1 MYVPIT
7 DNRYFTC
14 GVDSTLFESTP
25 LYEANEYEGMY
36 LWMISHMPAIFSLN
50 LRQEISQFIIAV
62 PPAFNI
68 TIHEVIDVACY
79 YYADWDSPVIATDD
93 FIDQQI
99 VHSLREGLLLS
110 GIPPLMVEREVDRQ
124 VEMLSETLRNFI
136 GMIIGVLS
144 RCDVPAVVDF
154 GSVYRLDNI
163 DVHGNAF
170 FKITPP
176 EVVYQVIDDNIE
188 ATRAATQQHKELI
201 SG

>member
-1 MYVPIT
+1 MYVPIK
-7 DNRYFTC
+7 DDRYFTL
-14 GVDSTLFESTP
+14 GIDSNLFQSTP
-25 LYEANEYEGMY
+25 LYEADEYEGMF
-36 LWMISHMPAIFSLN
+36 LLTISHMPAIFSLN
-50 LRQEISQFIIAV
+50 LRQEISQFAISV

-99 VHSLREGLLLS
+99 VHSLREGLIS
-110 GIPPLMVEREVDRQ
+110 AGIPSIMVENEVDRQ
-124 VEMLSETLRNFI
+124 IEMLSETLRNFI

-144 RCDVPAVVDF
+144 RCDVPAIVDF
-154 GSVYRLDNI
+154 GSAYRLESI
-163 DVHGNAF
+163 DECGNVF

-176 EVVYQVIDDNIE
+176 EAVYQAIEDNIQ
-188 ATRAATQQHKELI
+188 ATQVATQQHKELI